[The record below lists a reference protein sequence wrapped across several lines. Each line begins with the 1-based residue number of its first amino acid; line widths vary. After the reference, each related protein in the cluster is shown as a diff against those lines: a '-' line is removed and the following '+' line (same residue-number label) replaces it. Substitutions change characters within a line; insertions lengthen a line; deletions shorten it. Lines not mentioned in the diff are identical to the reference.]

1 VLAQDQRGAKAL
13 WYTLLPVGKHTRA
26 EALGGH
32 ESGGWGQL
40 AVPACALSTPALS
53 PRPGACPHTARAS
66 AIVHTCRGRMDCMY
80 VVSGRLAFWSAQ
92 THALR
97 SYNHT
102 TTLLP
107 YHTAVPHCCT
117 ALLYYRTA
125 LLPHCST
132 TKDHDACVHCLA
144 CLHTRMA
151 LSTRARAGWKEASSA
166 HLAPTPGK
174 GRSTRSTQL
183 TGAVGARIKPERC
196 RCVRYDIETWKIK
209 CSSVAARGGR
219 ASTMCSRGLIRSA
232 PHLAAFA
239 RALLW
244 NKHMDTYYA
253 MS

>member
-102 TTLLP
+102 TTVPHYYRTTLL
-107 YHTAVPHCCT
+107 YHTAVPHCST
-117 ALLYYRTA
+117 TELLYYRTA
-125 LLPHCST
+125 LLQT
-132 TKDHDACVHCLA
+132 TMMLA
-144 CLHTRMA
+144 CIALPASIRGWLLARVHVLDGRRHLARILHR
-151 LSTRARAGWKEASSA
+151 RQARAGA
-166 HLAPTPGK
+166 H
-174 GRSTRSTQL
+174 
-183 TGAVGARIKPERC
+183 GAR
-196 RCVRYDIETWKIK
+196 
-209 CSSVAARGGR
+209 
-219 ASTMCSRGLIRSA
+219 
-232 PHLAAFA
+232 
-239 RALLW
+239 
-244 NKHMDTYYA
+244 N
-253 MS
+253 

>member
-1 VLAQDQRGAKAL
+1 MCAFNARPFAPPWCLPPYRTCKRYRAHVPRTHGLHVCRVRTSGVLVRTD
-13 WYTLLPVGKHTRA
+13 
-26 EALGGH
+26 
-32 ESGGWGQL
+32 
-40 AVPACALSTPALS
+40 
-53 PRPGACPHTARAS
+53 AR
-66 AIVHTCRGRMDCMY
+66 V
-80 VVSGRLAFWSAQ
+80 
-92 THALR
+92 R
-97 SYNHT
+97 SFNHT

-132 TKDHDACVHCLA
+132 TNDHDACVHCLA